1 MPVDT
6 RSTKPDDKDTTVQQ
20 EQPSDGGQ
28 EKANPTPILPT
39 VEQTKPLLP
48 TVVPDQQVPPA
59 IVVNHHPVKDE
70 QADQDEKDGL
80 DFSEFGR
87 GLKLK
92 LPEFWGDQPETW
104 FSQVEAVFW
113 RYRVCTEERRYYL
126 VVCHLPRQ
134 VAARVTDALKNPH
147 LTKPYTS
154 LKEHLISAFSVSQ
167 YQKDLDLVNY
177 TPGKD
182 ERPSQTLDKMLS
194 LLPNTEDKAKPSSL
208 FTSMYF
214 SKLDPQIRD
223 HVVGMAYDRFRDVA
237 MKADEHWFAKQAT
250 IESVAAVADWAK
262 EVDVEEVNE
271 TLSIN
276 VLEDFCYY
284 HRVFGKEAQNCRAP
298 CRYKKTTSSDSK
310 SNPKTSKNVKARRNR
325 N

>member
-1 MPVDT
+1 MSVADRTRSKEEKEDIIVHPQPTEEEEKEKSTIPLFPTVTEDKQKQEPKILVNQHPVDDVH
-6 RSTKPDDKDTTVQQ
+6 DD
-20 EQPSDGGQ
+20 
-28 EKANPTPILPT
+28 
-39 VEQTKPLLP
+39 
-48 TVVPDQQVPPA
+48 
-59 IVVNHHPVKDE
+59 
-70 QADQDEKDGL
+70 KDGL

-113 RYRVCTEERRYYL
+113 RYRVTTEERRYYL

-167 YQKDLDLVNY
+167 YQKDLDLVKY
-177 TPGKD
+177 VPGKD
-182 ERPSQTLDKMLS
+182 ERPSQVLDKMLS
-194 LLPNTEDKAKPSSL
+194 LMPNTEDKAKPSSL
-208 FTSMYF
+208 FTSMFF

-223 HVVGMAYDRFRDVA
+223 HVVGMSYERFRDVA
-237 MKADEHWFAKQAT
+237 MKADEHWFARQST
-250 IESVAAVADWAK
+250 NIDSVASVINWSE
-262 EVDVEEVNE
+262 EVDREEVNE
-271 TLSIN
+271 QVSIN
-276 VLEDFCYY
+276 VLDEYCYY

-298 CRYKKTTSSDSK
+298 CRFKKTTSSTTTST
-310 SNPKTSKNVKARRNR
+310 PKVQKNVKPRRKN
-325 N
+325 

>member
-1 MPVDT
+1 MPVSDGT
-6 RSTKPDDKDTTVQQ
+6 RSKEEKTEDNTVPQL
-20 EQPSDGGQ
+20 QPSDGG
-28 EKANPTPILPT
+28 T
-39 VEQTKPLLP
+39 EQTKPILP
-48 TVVPDQQVPPA
+48 PVNPDATHEPT
-59 IVVNHHPVKDE
+59 IVVNHHPVKDD

-113 RYRVCTEERRYYL
+113 RYRVSTEERRYYL

-167 YQKDLDLVNY
+167 YQKDLDLVKY
-177 TPGKD
+177 VPGKD

-223 HVVGMAYDRFRDVA
+223 HVVGMSYERFRDVA
-237 MKADEHWFAKQAT
+237 MKADEHWFARQSSV
-250 IESVAAVADWAK
+250 ESVAAVANWAE
-262 EVDVEEVNE
+262 EVDVQEVNE
-271 TLSIN
+271 QVSIS
-276 VLEDFCYY
+276 VLDDYCYY

-298 CRYKKTTSSDSK
+298 CRFKKTTSSNQPNQSK
-310 SNPKTSKNVKARRNR
+310 APKNVKARRKN
-325 N
+325 